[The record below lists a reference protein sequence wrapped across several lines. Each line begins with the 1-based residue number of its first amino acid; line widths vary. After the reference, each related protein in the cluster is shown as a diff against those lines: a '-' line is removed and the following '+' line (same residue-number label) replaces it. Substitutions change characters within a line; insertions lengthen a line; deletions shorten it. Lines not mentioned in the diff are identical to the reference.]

1 MECRAASISNGRVRG
16 GCMPDLS
23 EQNIQ
28 KHTERARE
36 LTGRMSLR
44 DKVWMMTSA
53 TPVLRVAFDF
63 FIRRHYNSKP
73 YLAGGNRRFG
83 IPRIAFADGPRGL
96 VCSKATCFPVSMARG
111 AAFDTALEERIG
123 EAVGRELRAVGG
135 NYYGGVCINVPR
147 HPAWGRSQETYGE
160 DPFLLGEFGA
170 ALTRGVQRHNV
181 MACVKHYALNSME
194 NARFKVDVRCSERTL
209 REVYL
214 PAFRKCIDAGAASIM
229 GAYNKFRGEHCC
241 HNAYLLKKVLRD
253 DWNFY
258 GFTLSDF
265 VWGIRDTKAA
275 ADGGMEVEMPFH
287 RFYGKRLLR
296 AVQRGEVEERII
308 DEAVCHIAGTVLLFT
323 EAEDP
328 EEEYSRRL
336 LACPEHVALAVEA
349 AEKAMT
355 LVKNDG
361 SLLPL
366 DKKQIRKLAVLGKLA
381 DQPNIG
387 DHGSSMVHPPYTVSP
402 LQGFKNLL
410 GPSVEITQHDGKL
423 LGPAVEAA
431 KRADAVVIVAGYDYF
446 DEGEYM
452 KEQILAG
459 GDRDSLS
466 LHDNEI
472 ELINA
477 AAEVNRNC
485 IVVLIGGNTI
495 IMEEW
500 KENIPAVLFA
510 YYPGMEGGN
519 VIARTLFGEVNP
531 GGKLPFVIPA
541 DSSHLPPFDKDA
553 AKAEYGYYHGYTKLD
568 KEGIEPAYHFGHGLS
583 YTVFEQKDPK
593 FEVAHGVISASCLVT
608 NTGGR
613 DGDQVIQFYAG
624 FEKSKIDRPV
634 KLLRGFRR
642 VSLGPGESRRVEIH
656 CPVRELAWYNP
667 ESGSWELEDIKYSGY
682 IGPSSN
688 PEELL
693 RGKFIL

>member
-1 MECRAASISNGRVRG
+1 MECRAASISGDLIKG
-16 GCMPDLS
+16 DFMPDLS
-23 EQNIQ
+23 QQNIQ
-28 KHTERARE
+28 KYQERARE
-36 LTGRMSLR
+36 ITERMSLR
-44 DKVWMMTSA
+44 EKVWMMTSA

-83 IPRIAFADGPRGL
+83 IPRIAFADGPRGV

-111 AAFDTALEERIG
+111 ATFDTDLEERIG
-123 EAVGRELRAVGG
+123 EAVAKELRAVGG

-181 MACVKHYALNSME
+181 MACVKHFALNSME

-214 PAFRKCIDAGAASIM
+214 PAFKKCVDAGAASIM

-241 HNAYLLKKVLRD
+241 HNGYLLRKVLRD
-253 DWNFY
+253 DWDFY

-265 VWGIRDTKAA
+265 VWGVRDTKAA

-296 AVQRGEVEERII
+296 AVQNGEVEVGVI
-308 DEAVCHIAGTVLLFT
+308 DEAVRHIAASVLLFT
-323 EAEDP
+323 EAKDSEK
-328 EEEYSRRL
+328 EYHRRL

-349 AEKAMT
+349 AQKSMT

-366 DKKQIRKLAVLGKLA
+366 DKTKIRKLAVLGKLS

-402 LQGFKNLL
+402 LQGLTNLL
-410 GPSVEITQHDGKL
+410 GETVEIAQHDGKL
-423 LGPAVEAA
+423 LAPAVETA
-431 KRADAVVIVAGYDYF
+431 RNADAVVIVAGYDSF

-466 LHDNEI
+466 LHANEI
-472 ELINA
+472 ELITA
-477 AAEVNRNC
+477 AAEVNPKC

-500 KENIPAVLFA
+500 KEKIPAVLFA

-541 DSSHLPPFDKDA
+541 DPSHLPPFDKDA
-553 AKAEYGYYHGYTKLD
+553 DEAEYGYYHGYTKLE
-568 KEGIEPAYHFGHGLS
+568 KEGIEPAYYFGHGLS
-583 YTVFEQKDPK
+583 YTAFEQKDPQ
-593 FEVAHGVISASCLVT
+593 FETAHGVISASCTVT
-608 NTGGR
+608 NTGNWT
-613 DGDQVIQFYAG
+613 GDQVIQFYAG
-624 FEKSKIDRPV
+624 FEKSKIDRPL
-634 KLLRGFRR
+634 KLLRGFKR
-642 VSLGPGESRRVEIH
+642 VRLEPGESRRVEIH
-656 CPVRELAWYNP
+656 CPVEELAWFNP
-667 ESGSWELEDIKYSGY
+667 ERETWEIEGIKYTGY
-682 IGPSSN
+682 IGPSSD
-688 PEELL
+688 PKELL
-693 RGKFIL
+693 RGKFTV